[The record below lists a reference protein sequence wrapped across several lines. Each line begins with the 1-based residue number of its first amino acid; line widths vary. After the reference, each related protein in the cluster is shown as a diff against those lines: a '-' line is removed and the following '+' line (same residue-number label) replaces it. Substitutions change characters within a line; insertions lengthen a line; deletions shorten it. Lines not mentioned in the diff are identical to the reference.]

1 MVLRLSVIVQ
11 VSSFIQGADGVTR
24 FQRLPF
30 EAMERRAE
38 IVEHGRK
45 VAVQGRTTA
54 D

>member
-1 MVLRLSVIVQ
+1 L
-11 VSSFIQGADGVTR
+11 AAGVALFR
-24 FQRLPF
+24 RLPV

-45 VAVQGRTTA
+45 IAVQGGTTA